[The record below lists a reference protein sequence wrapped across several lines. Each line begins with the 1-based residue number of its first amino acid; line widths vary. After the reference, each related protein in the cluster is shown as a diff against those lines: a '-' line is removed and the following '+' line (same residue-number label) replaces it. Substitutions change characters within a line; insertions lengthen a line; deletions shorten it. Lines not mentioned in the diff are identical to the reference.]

1 MGSKFGAGVV
11 AGLVATLVM
20 TILLY
25 LAPLMGLPEMN
36 IPGMLGTMFASPGT
50 GATVLGLHFMMG
62 AILALI
68 YAYGFQAVPLG
79 TPWLRGALYGVLPY
93 LVAMIVV
100 MPMLGSVHP
109 LVKSGMMPAPGF
121 FMVNLG
127 GMAAVGSLIGH
138 LVYGAVLGALYAG
151 WAPAA
156 QRTAPA

>member
-50 GATVLGLHFMMG
+50 GATVLGLGLHFMMG

-68 YAYGFQAVPLG
+68 YAYGFQAVPPG
-79 TPWLRGALYGVLPY
+79 APWLRGALYGVLPY
-93 LVAMIVV
+93 LSAA
-100 MPMLGSVHP
+100 PSGRAGPGGRSVRSGGGLYLPSLPP
-109 LVKSGMMPAPGF
+109 LPE
-121 FMVNLG
+121 
-127 GMAAVGSLIGH
+127 
-138 LVYGAVLGALYAG
+138 
-151 WAPAA
+151 
-156 QRTAPA
+156 R